1 MTYRI
6 QFVRSAAKAYSRLDP
21 VLQRRVDRELHR
33 LGETPRHAGVIRL
46 QSADELY
53 RVRIGDLR
61 LLFSVEDQILL
72 VLIVKIGHRVS
83 VYRGCPSES
92 LFCAPINATV
102 GHLDGHQDA
111 TSDGGRSQGPALQSS

>member
-6 QFVRSAAKAYSRLDP
+6 QFVRSAAKAYSRLDA

-33 LGETPRHAGVIRL
+33 LEETPRRAGVIRL

-61 LLFSVEDQILL
+61 VLFSVEDQILL
-72 VLIVKIGHRVS
+72 VLIVKIGHRWS
-83 VYRGCPSES
+83 VYRG
-92 LFCAPINATV
+92 
-102 GHLDGHQDA
+102 
-111 TSDGGRSQGPALQSS
+111 

>member
-6 QFVRSAAKAYSRLDP
+6 EFVRSAAKAYSRLDP

-33 LGETPRHAGVIRL
+33 LGETPRHADVIRL

-61 LLFSVEDQILL
+61 LLFSVEDQVLL
-72 VLIVKIGHRVS
+72 VLIVKIGQRGS
-83 VYRGCPSES
+83 LYRG
-92 LFCAPINATV
+92 
-102 GHLDGHQDA
+102 
-111 TSDGGRSQGPALQSS
+111 